1 MPVEQAPS
9 RKAPQPRNDA
19 TVVRYHDYIDE
30 KIESTR
36 RAMKVVDLAT
46 ALVEL
51 AVSVLLFLLLA
62 VVIEHWFVPGGFPFF
77 VRATLFA
84 VLVVG
89 AGYFAYRRLWPLCIR
104 AINPVYA
111 AQTIEHST
119 PTLKNGLINL
129 LLFRQHRQEIPDAVY
144 RTIEEQAAHGL
155 TRAPVDT
162 AVDRTELIRL
172 GYVLLAI
179 VAVAALY
186 KVFSPKD
193 PFVAV
198 ERVLMPWA
206 DIVPASRVTIS
217 EVTPGS
223 VTISRGEYLDV
234 TAEVR
239 GISDEDT
246 VVLRYTTEDGQIVDR
261 TIPLKRS
268 ADGLQFTGRL
278 ADDSQTNNASAGAG
292 IARNLKYRLEAGDA
306 RTRNY
311 TVQVVPAASILV
323 ERIDYHY
330 PPYTGFVDNS
340 IDGVGDIRAI
350 EGTRVTVHAR
360 ANGQICEANVD
371 FDADGRPDLKMASAD
386 QQAQAAFDLALRD
399 DRQTPTH
406 ASYVLRFTNDEGRT
420 NRIPVKHS
428 INVEPDLVPE
438 AEIRQPREKLRDV
451 RLDEQVTIEVEAR
464 DPDFALQAVRLRGQV
479 MGSDTVNELLLKSE
493 QRGRFNGRFMLLPSA
508 HNLKAGDVL
517 EYWAEADDNR
527 APKPNTVTTEHKTL
541 RIVSPNP
548 AHQPPP
554 DQVAKDDRQPQNQQP
569 QQGDQQRGGDQQQGK
584 QQPQNDSQQ
593 QGQQGGDAG
602 KQQQGDK
609 NANGQ
614 QGKDSQGQQNKGD
627 NNASADGASKNQAG
641 GDQKQRGQD
650 QKSQDNLN
658 KDQKESGQQQNGS
671 QGKNGQRQTDG
682 KSAAGD
688 SATNPADKS
697 QGQKGQQDKQTG
709 AGAAGGESSKDGTQ
723 PRGARPDD
731 KQNQPGTN
739 NDQSE
744 GQQQSGS
751 RQADS
756 QKPQASEKE
765 SPVSSQGD
773 NDAEAFER
781 IQKRLEKTGDLKR
794 EDGGKER
801 GGEGEK
807 GRGGE
812 EPRQGDKET
821 GRQGDKE
828 AEKQENKKRGESASA
843 DGERKKNAEEKTS
856 QEAKGEQKTNERGE
870 GKGADAQSD
879 NSKQQDGAKSE
890 QRNEQKSPGGE
901 QTSSK
906 GSPGG
911 GDEQKNQGAPNS
923 QQGMKPTEKP
933 NQAESKGDK
942 SNQQEPPAGANSKR
956 ASDSHGD
963 QGGDKAGG
971 GEEGG
976 GQKSPH
982 DGTGS
987 AGANQSADQGAGQ
1000 SGEKGKGENSSEAG
1014 KDAKSQ
1020 EQTGQGDGKTAGKG
1034 SDQRDVAGQERGG
1047 EGEKGRGGEERR
1059 QGDKETGRQGERP
1072 VEQKPGE
1079 SASADGEAKDK
1090 KPGVPQDAS
1099 QMKDQQHGD
1108 AKSQK
1113 GPAGASENFGQPN
1126 GAFNPQPSI
1135 TGEAPKGDDAN
1146 LEYARKQTDLV
1157 LDKLADQ
1164 MKKKRVDEGLLKD
1177 LGWSEADLKKFIE
1190 RWQQRKAAAEKNDES
1205 GETARREL
1213 DDALRSL
1220 GLRRGELEQNAVQ
1233 KDTMRDLREGY
1244 RGPVP
1249 TEYKDRLR
1257 AYNQGVSRA
1266 RQNGE

>member
-9 RKAPQPRNDA
+9 RKAPQPRSDA

-36 RAMKVVDLAT
+36 RAVKVVDLAT

-51 AVSVLLFLLLA
+51 AVSVLLFLLMA
-62 VVIEHWFVPGGFPFF
+62 VVIEHWFVPGGFPLF

-89 AGYFAYRRLWPLCIR
+89 AGYFAYQRLWPLCIR

-144 RTIEEQAAHGL
+144 RTLEEQAAHGL

-172 GYVLLAI
+172 GYVLIAI
-179 VAVAALY
+179 VAVGALY

-234 TAEVR
+234 SAEVR
-239 GISDEDT
+239 GLSEEDT

-261 TIPLKRS
+261 TIPLQRN
-268 ADGLQFTGRL
+268 ADGLQYTGRL
-278 ADDSQTNNASAGAG
+278 ADDSATNSASAGAG
-292 IARNLKYRLEAGDA
+292 ITRNLKYRLEAGDA

-340 IDGVGDIRAI
+340 VDGVGDIRAI
-350 EGTRVTVHAR
+350 EGTRVTIHAR
-360 ANGQICEANVD
+360 ANGPIREANVD
-371 FDADGRPDLKMASAD
+371 FEADGRPDLKMTSTD

-428 INVEPDLVPE
+428 INVEPDLMPE

-479 MGSDTVNELLLKSE
+479 MGSDAVNELLLKSE

-508 HNLKAGDVL
+508 HGLKAGDVL

-527 APKPNTVTTEHKTL
+527 TPKANTVATEHKTL

-548 AHQPPP
+548 AQQPPP
-554 DQVAKDDRQPQNQQP
+554 DQVAKNDRQLPQNQPP
-569 QQGDQQRGGDQQQGK
+569 QQGDQQRGGEQQQGK
-584 QQPQNDSQQ
+584 QQPQNGSQE
-593 QGQQGGDAG
+593 QGQQNGEAG

-627 NNASADGASKNQAG
+627 SKGSADGAYDKQAG
-641 GDQKQRGQD
+641 SDQKQGGQD
-650 QKSQDNLN
+650 QKSQNDLN
-658 KDQKESGQQQNGS
+658 KDQKESGQQQKGN
-671 QGKNGQRQTDG
+671 QGKDGQKQTDG
-682 KSAAGD
+682 KSAAND
-688 SATNPADKS
+688 SAAEPAGKS
-697 QGQKGQQDKQTG
+697 QGEKEQQDKQTG
-709 AGAAGGESSKDGTQ
+709 AGAAGGESSQDGAQ
-723 PRGARPDD
+723 PRGARPANS
-731 KQNQPGTN
+731 QGQPGAN
-739 NDQSE
+739 NQQEE
-744 GQQQSGS
+744 GQQQNGS
-751 RQADS
+751 PQKGD
-756 QKPQASEKE
+756 QKPQAGEKE

-781 IQKRLEKTGDLKR
+781 IQKRLEKTGELKR
-794 EDGGKER
+794 EEGGKER

-807 GRGGE
+807 GRGGDE
-812 EPRQGDKET
+812 QRQGDKET
-821 GRQGDKE
+821 GKQG
-828 AEKQENKKRGESASA
+828 EKKPGESASA
-843 DGERKKNAEEKTS
+843 DGERKKNAGDKSS
-856 QEAKGEQKTNERGE
+856 QGEKGEQKSNSRSED
-870 GKGADAQSD
+870 KGTDARND
-879 NSKQQDGAKSE
+879 DLKQQDRAKSE
-890 QRNEQKSPGGE
+890 KPAQQQKSPGGE

-906 GSPGG
+906 GSPSG

-933 NQAESKGDK
+933 NQAESKGGQ

-956 ASDSHGD
+956 ESDSHGD

-987 AGANQSADQGAGQ
+987 AGANQSADKGAGQ
-1000 SGEKGKGENSSEAG
+1000 SGEKGRGENSAEAG

-1020 EQTGQGDGKTAGKG
+1020 ERTGAGDGKTAGKG
-1034 SDQRDVAGQERGG
+1034 SEQRDGAGKERGG
-1047 EGEKGRGGEERR
+1047 EGEKGRQGDKETRR
-1059 QGDKETGRQGERP
+1059 QGDKETEKQESK
-1072 VEQKPGE
+1072 QPGE
-1079 SASADGEAKDK
+1079 SAPAEGKAIEK
-1090 KPGVPQDAS
+1090 KPGAPQDAS
-1099 QMKDQQHGD
+1099 KTKDQQNGD
-1108 AKSQK
+1108 AKNQK
-1113 GPAGASENFGQPN
+1113 GPAGPSENFGQPN

-1190 RWQQRKAAAEKNDES
+1190 RWQQRKAAAEKNDEA

-1220 GLRRGELEQNAVQ
+1220 GLRRGELEQNAVR
-1233 KDTMRDLREGY
+1233 KDTLRDLREGY

-1266 RQNGE
+1266 RQSGE